1 MVAPHGADGA
11 CRRQSVE
18 GLESMLLDDAAISA
32 HDREQLCPDLSG
44 DRPNNAVSACIE
56 CASDRLRGQARCQV
70 VRINST
76 KHRIRRYAASRT
88 MPHES
93 VSAVLVALYA
103 MIDAA

>member
-1 MVAPHGADGA
+1 
-11 CRRQSVE
+11 
-18 GLESMLLDDAAISA
+18 MLLNDAAIGPHTPKTA
-32 HDREQLCPDLSG
+32 LPDLSG
-44 DRPNNAVSACIE
+44 DKPNNAVSACIE